1 MSKTSKTIEVD
12 CSAWLTSKG
21 AEVSCYFG
29 DACEPFFEDSESF
42 EDLIDKELFSHT
54 VNGVLPPRE
63 IDSAHEFLESLKGA
77 VEYTE
82 KRIKELTPR

>member
-1 MSKTSKTIEVD
+1 MMSKTVDVD
-12 CSAWLTSKG
+12 CSAWLSVDGVET
-21 AEVSCYFG
+21 SCYFG
-29 DACEPFFEDSESF
+29 DACEPFVVSTESL
-42 EDLIDKELFSHT
+42 EDLIDKELFAHT